1 MTKSCDREASTRV
14 STSSCGMATRGAVP
28 IYRLRGHSRRAG
40 VLFFSLATKAMM
52 IGFYPRLR
60 ALFCKQNYDTGLFKQ
75 LESILGT
82 VVGFVNLM

>member
-1 MTKSCDREASTRV
+1 
-14 STSSCGMATRGAVP
+14 
-28 IYRLRGHSRRAG
+28 
-40 VLFFSLATKAMM
+40 MM

-82 VVGFVNLM
+82 VVGFVNLMYKFYIRKRFNLFELFKIESTWFLIDFYDVLH